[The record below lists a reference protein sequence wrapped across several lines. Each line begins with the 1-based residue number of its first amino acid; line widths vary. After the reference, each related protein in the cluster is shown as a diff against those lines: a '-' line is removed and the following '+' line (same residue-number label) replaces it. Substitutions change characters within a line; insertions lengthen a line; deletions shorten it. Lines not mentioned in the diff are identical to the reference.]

1 MEKRKGLIVFIVD
14 DELTA
19 RETLAN
25 DLKRFEA
32 VGEVHTFTSYAEATL
47 PLLDLQPDIL
57 FLDVEVPG
65 RTGPEFLDAIR
76 PRLNLRSKQSSTPP
90 SRTTCWMPS
99 DALPTISC

>member
-57 FLDVEVPG
+57 
-65 RTGPEFLDAIR
+65 
-76 PRLNLRSKQSSTPP
+76 
-90 SRTTCWMPS
+90 
-99 DALPTISC
+99 